1 MPSLARYAALL
12 RGVSPLNAKMP
23 DLKEAFE
30 AAGFSDVKTVLSSG
44 NVVFSAKPTSVTSLA
59 ARAEAAMTKHL
70 GKSFLTFVEPVAA
83 LAALIEQDPWSDWKI
98 PPAAKRVVTFLK
110 SQSAKD
116 LKKAPALPLS
126 RDGATIYGMQD
137 HRVFSA
143 YVVGDKGPAFM
154 VLLERTF
161 GKEITTRTWDT
172 VKKLA
177 R

>member
-23 DLKEAFE
+23 ALKEAFE
-30 AAGFSDVKTVLSSG
+30 VAGFSDVKTVLSSG
-44 NVVFSAKPTSVTSLA
+44 NVVFSAKPASVSALA

-70 GKSFLTFVEPVAA
+70 GKSFLTFVEPVAD
-83 LAALIEQDPWSDWKI
+83 LAALIEQDPWSAWKI

-110 SQSAKD
+110 SPP
-116 LKKAPALPLS
+116 KKAAAWPL
-126 RDGATIYGMQD
+126 RQDGAAIYDVQD

-143 YVVGDKGPAFM
+143 YVVGDKGPVFM
-154 VLLERTF
+154 VLLEKTF

>member
-23 DLKEAFE
+23 ALKAAFE
-30 AAGFSDVKTVLSSG
+30 AAGFSDVKTILSSG
-44 NVVFSAKPTSVTSLA
+44 NVVFSAKPASVSTLA
-59 ARAEAAMTKHL
+59 ARAEAAMTTTL
-70 GKSFLTFVEPVAA
+70 GKSFLTFVEPVAE
-83 LAALIEQDPWSDWKI
+83 LAALIEQDPWQAWKI

-110 SQSAKD
+110 STTP
-116 LKKAPALPLS
+116 KALALPAT
-126 RDGATIYGMQD
+126 RDGATIYGSRD

-143 YVVGDKGPAFM
+143 YVVGDKGPVFM

-161 GKEITTRTWDT
+161 GKDITTRTWET
-172 VKKLA
+172 VKKLT